1 MANMWTQMYKY
12 GTFTSKAVSLAPSF
26 PVFLKWYTFLQKS
39 QWWSREQLEE
49 YQLEKLHAL
58 VRHAYEHVP
67 YYTRVFDE
75 RGVKPKDIQDFKDLQ
90 LLPFLTKD
98 IIRDHFQELKARNL
112 PESRF
117 EHVNTGGTVKIIAV
131 YYEKGVSRAREWAFI
146 KTIWDR
152 VGYHF
157 ADKCAILRGYRVAPS
172 IDGVLAKQ
180 GLFGRWLILSPFD
193 LTKENIPRYIAL
205 MRRFKP
211 RYIQAYPSLVLII
224 AQYMMYHKLAPIKGL
239 RGILAGSEGLNL
251 TQKRFL
257 EEVFHCPVL
266 RWYGHAEQAVLG
278 GECELSDTYHVFREY
293 GILELVDQQGHLIDS
308 PGKTGEIVAT
318 GLHNR
323 TMPLLRYKTQDL
335 SQYAPG
341 GCSCGRE
348 YPLLADVEGRLHDF
362 VVCKNQRVASL
373 NALINAVRGLERFP
387 PVLEIQYIQETP
399 GEILINLVKGPG
411 YKQGDDAKIVD
422 AVDGIFGDQLK
433 AQIHY
438 VNAIPRKKN
447 GKYLRLIQ
455 KLSVGFED
463 YHD

>member
-1 MANMWTQMYKY
+1 MANMWTQLYKY
-12 GTFTSKAVSLAPSF
+12 GTFTTKAVSLFPSF
-26 PVFLKWYTFLQKS
+26 PVFLKWYKFLQKS
-39 QWWSREQLEE
+39 QWWSKEQLEE

-75 RGVKPKDIQDFKDLQ
+75 RGLKPKDIQDFKDLQ

-98 IIRDHFQELKARNL
+98 IVRDHFQELKARNL
-112 PESRF
+112 PESAF
-117 EHVNTGGTVKIIAV
+117 ERVNTGGTVKITAV
-131 YYEKGVSRAREWAFI
+131 DYEKGVSRAREWAFI

-157 ADKCAILRGYRVAPS
+157 VDKCVILRGYRVS
-172 IDGVLAKQ
+172 SKIDGALAKQ
-180 GLFGRWLILSPFD
+180 GLFGRWLMLSPFD
-193 LTKENIPRYIAL
+193 LTENNIPRYIEL

-211 RYIQAYPSLVLII
+211 RYIQAYPSIILII
-224 AQYMMYHKLAPIKGL
+224 AQYMKYHGMAPITGL
-239 RGILAGSEGLNL
+239 RGILAGSEGLSPM
-251 TQKRFL
+251 QKQFL

-266 RWYGHAEQAVLG
+266 RWYGHAEQAVLA
-278 GECELSDTYHVFREY
+278 GECELSDNYHVFREY
-293 GILELVDQQGHLIDS
+293 GILELVDQRDKVIDTRN
-308 PGKTGEIVAT
+308 KTGEIVAT
-318 GLHNR
+318 GLHNF
-323 TMPLLRYKTQDL
+323 TMPLIRYKTEDL

-362 VVCKNQRVASL
+362 IVCKNQRVVSL

-387 PVLEIQYIQETP
+387 PVLEVQYIQEQP
-399 GEILINLVKGPG
+399 GEIMISLVRGPG
-411 YKQGDDAKIVD
+411 YKNEDDRKILD
-422 AVDGIFGDQLK
+422 AVHDIFGDQLNV
-433 AQIHY
+433 QITY
-438 VNAIPRKKN
+438 ADAIPRKKN

-455 KLSVGFED
+455 KLPVGFGD